1 MKKLLSIVL
10 AGTLAASMVA
20 VSATAVGAEET
31 SSEKSPG
38 GYGVAGEYTPSAGV
52 QTKHL
57 LFAMPNAWQNDTTK
71 DPRCGGAAGLY
82 WWTGYDT
89 PDSKFG
95 HGWPGWKAVKEEG
108 KGADNLWGID
118 VPTYGNGETGNA
130 MQIVWNNYL
139 DGGTE
144 TDKTKNPFY
153 DAAAQSNDS
162 PAQYWSRTDDKALYD
177 PLFRYIYKNVMV
189 QENVEGAADLDL
201 KSETFWVDA
210 NKLCAAA
217 LDADWEKLTAAE
229 RTYQV
234 DNILDD
240 AEVDYSEFGDYAENF
255 FNEDLVGDEIYP
267 NEESQGNGQAFTFDN
282 MVYVVDFDVKK
293 IQKNELSGKLGMGG
307 DFYFYYGNGE
317 YGTWPTKALAEQM
330 GETVGNFTTGVYVT
344 KTMEEL
350 MKEYEEYHKD
360 DPTQPSSVSP
370 TNTDATSSKSNT
382 TTGSATN
389 TSNGAVA
396 TGQVSMIA
404 VVLVVLAAGIGIA
417 VFTRKKEQK

>member
-217 LDADWEKLTAAE
+217 LGADWEKLTAAE

-282 MVYVVDFDVKK
+282 MEVGWKYIVNGFFYPLYSENSGTALVNVRKSFTVTATGIDTILISTDDDVWYTLEGKMLK
-293 IQKNELSGKLGMGG
+293 GQPTQK
-307 DFYFYYGNGE
+307 
-317 YGTWPTKALAEQM
+317 
-330 GETVGNFTTGVYVT
+330 GVYI
-344 KTMEEL
+344 
-350 MKEYEEYHKD
+350 HKGKKV
-360 DPTQPSSVSP
+360 SV
-370 TNTDATSSKSNT
+370 
-382 TTGSATN
+382 
-389 TSNGAVA
+389 
-396 TGQVSMIA
+396 
-404 VVLVVLAAGIGIA
+404 
-417 VFTRKKEQK
+417 E